1 MCRSMVDI
9 QCAAAE
15 IRRGKKIEQ
24 KYNGLPYSTGRPKSA
39 LLVDDVVAEV
49 SGRYTVQ
56 AIDIWMIICLL
67 FVFSSLIEYAVVN
80 TLARRTLRPAAK
92 QSRPGPGGAAPR
104 PGGAAPRPGSAAPRP
119 GGAAPRPGGAAPRP
133 ESAAPCPGG
142 AAPRPGG
149 AAPRPGGA
157 APRPGSAAPRPGGA
171 APGPGRAPPR
181 SATLPRRDPELGT
194 PLQPVVRSR
203 RSVPTSIY
211 YGRPM

>member
-119 GGAAPRPGGAAPRP
+119 GGAAP
-133 ESAAPCPGG
+133 
-142 AAPRPGG
+142 
-149 AAPRPGGA
+149 
-157 APRPGSAAPRPGGA
+157 
-171 APGPGRAPPR
+171 GPGRAPPR